1 MYLKKSKRKIMER
14 GKNKKMKN
22 KVLNTIKKYN
32 LIQENDKIV
41 IGVSGGPDSMCL
53 LNILNGLKEKLNFEI
68 VVAHINH
75 MIRKEAEEET
85 QYVKNF
91 CDKLGIKCY
100 IKRIDVI
107 DKSNKEKIGTEE
119 AGRKARY
126 DFFEEVLNIVNAN
139 KIATAHNENDNAETV
154 LMNIFRGAGTS
165 GLKGIEPIRDNK
177 YIRPIIE
184 CERSEIEEYCRVNKL
199 QPKIDKTNFENVY
212 TRNKIRNVLIPEI
225 KKEFNPNIIE
235 SLNKLSILSRQ
246 ENNFIQEYAKNIME
260 NELIVEK
267 NLENLQQ
274 SRNEKQNNKI
284 CREQM
289 EKEKIAKDKLQ
300 KEQMQKNQIE
310 KEEIQGKQ
318 LQKEQIS
325 KEKTQNNKSIVLNL
339 KKFNQLDDVIKN
351 RIVLEA
357 IQRVLGSTQG
367 IEKIHVD
374 DIVKLCSKNIGNKYL
389 TPNKNIKV
397 LVKDGNITFMLQ

>member
-1 MYLKKSKRKIMER
+1 
-14 GKNKKMKN
+14 MKN

-41 IGVSGGPDSMCL
+41 IGVSGGPDSICL
-53 LNILNGLKEKLNFEI
+53 LHILNGLKEKLNFEI

-267 NLENLQQ
+267 DLENLQQ
-274 SRNEKQNNKI
+274 SINEKQNNKI

-310 KEEIQGKQ
+310 KEEIQRKQ

-351 RIVLEA
+351 RIVLET

>member
-1 MYLKKSKRKIMER
+1 
-14 GKNKKMKN
+14 MKN

-53 LNILNGLKEKLNFEI
+53 LHILNGLKEKLNFEI

-184 CERSEIEEYCRVNKL
+184 CERSEIEEYCRFNKL

-235 SLNKLSILSRQ
+235 SLNKLSILARQ

-267 NLENLQQ
+267 DLENQ

-289 EKEKIAKDKLQ
+289 QKEKIAKDKLQ

-310 KEEIQGKQ
+310 KEEIQRKQ
-318 LQKEQIS
+318 LKKEQIS

>member
-1 MYLKKSKRKIMER
+1 
-14 GKNKKMKN
+14 MKN

-53 LNILNGLKEKLNFEI
+53 LHILNGLKEKLNFEI

-225 KKEFNPNIIE
+225 KKQFNPNIIE

-267 NLENLQQ
+267 DLENLQQ

-300 KEQMQKNQIE
+300 KGQMQKNQIE
-310 KEEIQGKQ
+310 KEEIQRKQ

>member
-1 MYLKKSKRKIMER
+1 MYEIR
-14 GKNKKMKN
+14 GTIIVKFLGDNTFCVFMKN

-53 LNILNGLKEKLNFEI
+53 LHILNGLKEKLNFEI

-235 SLNKLSILSRQ
+235 SLNKLSILARQ

-267 NLENLQQ
+267 DLENQ

-289 EKEKIAKDKLQ
+289 EKEKIAKDK
-300 KEQMQKNQIE
+300 
-310 KEEIQGKQ
+310 

-351 RIVLEA
+351 RIVLET

>member
-1 MYLKKSKRKIMER
+1 
-14 GKNKKMKN
+14 MKN

-53 LNILNGLKEKLNFEI
+53 LHILNGLKEKLNFEI

-177 YIRPIIE
+177 YIRPISE

-199 QPKIDKTNFENVY
+199 QPKIDKTNLENVY

-235 SLNKLSILSRQ
+235 SLNKLSILARQ

-289 EKEKIAKDKLQ
+289 QKEKIAKDKLQ
-300 KEQMQKNQIE
+300 KGQMQKNQIE
-310 KEEIQGKQ
+310 KEEIQRKQ

>member
-1 MYLKKSKRKIMER
+1 
-14 GKNKKMKN
+14 MKN

-41 IGVSGGPDSMCL
+41 IGVSGGPDSICL
-53 LNILNGLKEKLNFEI
+53 LHILNGLKEKLNFEI

-85 QYVKNF
+85 QYVKKF

-126 DFFEEVLNIVNAN
+126 DFFEEVLNSVNAN

-260 NELIVEK
+260 NELIVK
-267 NLENLQQ
+267 KDLENLQQ

-310 KEEIQGKQ
+310 KEEIQRKQ

-357 IQRVLGSTQG
+357 IQRVLGSIQG

>member
-1 MYLKKSKRKIMER
+1 
-14 GKNKKMKN
+14 MKN

-53 LNILNGLKEKLNFEI
+53 LHILNGLKEKLNFEI

-267 NLENLQQ
+267 DLENLQQ
-274 SRNEKQNNKI
+274 SINEKQNNKI

-310 KEEIQGKQ
+310 KEEIQRKQ

>member
-1 MYLKKSKRKIMER
+1 
-14 GKNKKMKN
+14 MKN

-41 IGVSGGPDSMCL
+41 IGVSGGPDSICL
-53 LNILNGLKEKLNFEI
+53 LHILNGLKEKLNFEI

-85 QYVKNF
+85 QYVKKF

-126 DFFEEVLNIVNAN
+126 DFFEEVLNSVNAN

-267 NLENLQQ
+267 DLENLQQ
-274 SRNEKQNNKI
+274 SINEKQNNKI

-310 KEEIQGKQ
+310 KEEIQRKQ

-351 RIVLEA
+351 RIVLET

>member
-1 MYLKKSKRKIMER
+1 
-14 GKNKKMKN
+14 MKN

-53 LNILNGLKEKLNFEI
+53 LHILNGLKEKLNFEI

-184 CERSEIEEYCRVNKL
+184 CERREIEEYCRVNKL

-267 NLENLQQ
+267 DLENLQQ
-274 SRNEKQNNKI
+274 SINEKQNNKI

-310 KEEIQGKQ
+310 KEEIQRKQ

-351 RIVLEA
+351 RIVLET

>member
-1 MYLKKSKRKIMER
+1 
-14 GKNKKMKN
+14 MKN

-53 LNILNGLKEKLNFEI
+53 LHILNGLKEKLNFEI

-235 SLNKLSILSRQ
+235 SLNKLSILARQ

-267 NLENLQQ
+267 DLENLQQ

-289 EKEKIAKDKLQ
+289 QKEKIAKDKLQ
-300 KEQMQKNQIE
+300 KGQMQKNQIE
-310 KEEIQGKQ
+310 KEEIQRKQ

>member
-1 MYLKKSKRKIMER
+1 
-14 GKNKKMKN
+14 MKN

-41 IGVSGGPDSMCL
+41 IGVSGGPDSICL
-53 LNILNGLKEKLNFEI
+53 LHILNGLKEKLDFEI

-126 DFFEEVLNIVNAN
+126 DFFEEVLNTVNAN

-246 ENNFIQEYAKNIME
+246 ENNFIQKYAKNIME

-267 NLENLQQ
+267 DLENLQQ

-289 EKEKIAKDKLQ
+289 QKEKIAKDKLQ

-310 KEEIQGKQ
+310 KEEIQRKQ

>member
-1 MYLKKSKRKIMER
+1 
-14 GKNKKMKN
+14 MKN

-53 LNILNGLKEKLNFEI
+53 LHILNGLKEKLNFEI

-199 QPKIDKTNFENVY
+199 QPKIDKTNLENVY

-235 SLNKLSILSRQ
+235 SLNKLSILARQ

-267 NLENLQQ
+267 DLENLQQ

-310 KEEIQGKQ
+310 KEEIQRKQ

>member
-1 MYLKKSKRKIMER
+1 
-14 GKNKKMKN
+14 MKN

-41 IGVSGGPDSMCL
+41 IGVSGGPDSICL
-53 LNILNGLKEKLNFEI
+53 LHILNGLKEKLNFEI

-126 DFFEEVLNIVNAN
+126 DFFDEVLNIVNAN

-246 ENNFIQEYAKNIME
+246 ENNFIQKYAKNIME

-267 NLENLQQ
+267 DLENLQQ

-289 EKEKIAKDKLQ
+289 QKEKIAKDKLQ

-310 KEEIQGKQ
+310 KEKIQRKQ

>member
-1 MYLKKSKRKIMER
+1 
-14 GKNKKMKN
+14 MKN

-53 LNILNGLKEKLNFEI
+53 LHILNGLKEKLNFEI

-235 SLNKLSILSRQ
+235 SLNKLSILARQ

-267 NLENLQQ
+267 DLENLQQ

-310 KEEIQGKQ
+310 KEEIQRKQ

-351 RIVLEA
+351 RIVLET

>member
-1 MYLKKSKRKIMER
+1 
-14 GKNKKMKN
+14 MKN

-53 LNILNGLKEKLNFEI
+53 LHILNGLKEKLNFEI

-91 CDKLGIKCY
+91 CDKLGINCY

-267 NLENLQQ
+267 DLENLQQ

-310 KEEIQGKQ
+310 KEELQRKQ
-318 LQKEQIS
+318 LQKEQTS

>member
-1 MYLKKSKRKIMER
+1 
-14 GKNKKMKN
+14 MKN

-53 LNILNGLKEKLNFEI
+53 LHILNGLKEKLNFEI

-235 SLNKLSILSRQ
+235 SLNKLSILARQ

-267 NLENLQQ
+267 DLENLQQ

-310 KEEIQGKQ
+310 KEEIQRKQ

>member
-1 MYLKKSKRKIMER
+1 
-14 GKNKKMKN
+14 MKN

-53 LNILNGLKEKLNFEI
+53 LHILNGLKEKLNFEI

-199 QPKIDKTNFENVY
+199 QPKIDKTNLENVY

-267 NLENLQQ
+267 DLENLQQ
-274 SRNEKQNNKI
+274 SINEKQNNKI

-310 KEEIQGKQ
+310 KEEIQRKQ

>member
-1 MYLKKSKRKIMER
+1 
-14 GKNKKMKN
+14 MKN

-53 LNILNGLKEKLNFEI
+53 LHILNGLKEKLNFEI

-199 QPKIDKTNFENVY
+199 QPKIDKTNLENVY

-235 SLNKLSILSRQ
+235 SLNKLSILARQ

-267 NLENLQQ
+267 DLENLQQ
-274 SRNEKQNNKI
+274 SRNERQNNKI

-310 KEEIQGKQ
+310 KEEIQRKQ

>member
-1 MYLKKSKRKIMER
+1 
-14 GKNKKMKN
+14 MKN

-41 IGVSGGPDSMCL
+41 IGVSGGPDSICL
-53 LNILNGLKEKLNFEI
+53 LHILNGLKEKLNFEI

-85 QYVKNF
+85 QYVKKF

-126 DFFEEVLNIVNAN
+126 DFFEEVLNSVNAN

-260 NELIVEK
+260 NELIVK
-267 NLENLQQ
+267 KDLENLQQ

-310 KEEIQGKQ
+310 KEEIQRKQ
-318 LQKEQIS
+318 LQKEQTS

-351 RIVLEA
+351 RIVLET
-357 IQRVLGSTQG
+357 IQRVLGSIQG

>member
-1 MYLKKSKRKIMER
+1 M
-14 GKNKKMKN
+14 
-22 KVLNTIKKYN
+22 
-32 LIQENDKIV
+32 
-41 IGVSGGPDSMCL
+41 
-53 LNILNGLKEKLNFEI
+53 
-68 VVAHINH
+68 
-75 MIRKEAEEET
+75 
-85 QYVKNF
+85 
-91 CDKLGIKCY
+91 
-100 IKRIDVI
+100 
-107 DKSNKEKIGTEE
+107 
-119 AGRKARY
+119 
-126 DFFEEVLNIVNAN
+126 
-139 KIATAHNENDNAETV
+139 
-154 LMNIFRGAGTS
+154 
-165 GLKGIEPIRDNK
+165 
-177 YIRPIIE
+177 
-184 CERSEIEEYCRVNKL
+184 
-199 QPKIDKTNFENVY
+199 Y

-260 NELIVEK
+260 NELIVK
-267 NLENLQQ
+267 KDLENLQQ

-310 KEEIQGKQ
+310 KEEIQRKQ

-351 RIVLEA
+351 RIVLET

>member
-1 MYLKKSKRKIMER
+1 
-14 GKNKKMKN
+14 MKN

-246 ENNFIQEYAKNIME
+246 ENNFIQKYAKNIME

-267 NLENLQQ
+267 DLENLQQ

-310 KEEIQGKQ
+310 KEEIQRKQ

-357 IQRVLGSTQG
+357 IQRVLGSIQG

>member
-1 MYLKKSKRKIMER
+1 
-14 GKNKKMKN
+14 MKN

-53 LNILNGLKEKLNFEI
+53 LHILNGLKEKLNFEI

-85 QYVKNF
+85 QYVKKF

-126 DFFEEVLNIVNAN
+126 DFFEEVLNSVNAN

-260 NELIVEK
+260 NELIVK
-267 NLENLQQ
+267 KDLENLQQ

-289 EKEKIAKDKLQ
+289 
-300 KEQMQKNQIE
+300 QKNQIE
-310 KEEIQGKQ
+310 KEEIQRKQ
-318 LQKEQIS
+318 LQKEQTS

-357 IQRVLGSTQG
+357 IQRVLGSIQG

>member
-1 MYLKKSKRKIMER
+1 
-14 GKNKKMKN
+14 MKN

-53 LNILNGLKEKLNFEI
+53 LHILNGLKEKLNFEI

-267 NLENLQQ
+267 DLENLQQ
-274 SRNEKQNNKI
+274 SINEKQNNKI

-310 KEEIQGKQ
+310 KEEIQRKQ

-351 RIVLEA
+351 RIVLET

>member
-1 MYLKKSKRKIMER
+1 
-14 GKNKKMKN
+14 MKN

-53 LNILNGLKEKLNFEI
+53 LHILNGLKEKLNFEI

-235 SLNKLSILSRQ
+235 SLNKLSILARQ

-267 NLENLQQ
+267 DLENLQQ

-284 CREQM
+284 CREQT

-310 KEEIQGKQ
+310 KEEIQRKQ

-351 RIVLEA
+351 RIVLET

-389 TPNKNIKV
+389 TPNKSIKV